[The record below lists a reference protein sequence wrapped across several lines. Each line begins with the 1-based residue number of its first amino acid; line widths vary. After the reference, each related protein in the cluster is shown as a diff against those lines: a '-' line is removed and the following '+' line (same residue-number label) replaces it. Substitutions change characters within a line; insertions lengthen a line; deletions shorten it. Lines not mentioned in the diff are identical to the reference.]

1 MSVHARWAGAFEIN
15 TDRRGWQHFR
25 RLDPALFIPPATDGL
40 EDRACMPA
48 GVRATWTASSG
59 RLVIEAECSADSSPF
74 DVLVDGRLLQ
84 RVSGAGR
91 VRHELDLCPLRQGS
105 TIQLWLPQF
114 GRLRVLEASLAG
126 PDVRAVAE
134 TGRRWLA
141 YGSSI
146 THCQQADGPSETWP
160 ALVARNEGW
169 QLHSLGFAGECQLDP
184 AAESTMQQ
192 LPADFI
198 SLCLGINSYNAAAF
212 SMRTYA
218 SQAMG
223 FLANIRKVHR
233 EVPIAV
239 ITPLLSLPREE
250 SVNAVGATL
259 CDYRAAT
266 ADVVRVLQE
275 RGDGGIHCLDGAALF
290 SAAECGTFMPDTL
303 HPNGDGYRLL
313 AERLGPLLAAVA
325 GE

>member
-1 MSVHARWAGAFEIN
+1 MSVQARWAGAFEIN
-15 TDRRGWQHFR
+15 TDRSGWQHFG
-25 RLDPALFIPPATDGL
+25 RLDPTLFISPSTDGL
-40 EDRACMPA
+40 EDRARMPA

-59 RLVIEAECSADSSPF
+59 RLIIEAEGSADSSPF
-74 DVLVDGRLLQ
+74 DVLVDGRLVQ

-91 VRHELDLCPLRQGS
+91 VRHELDLGTLRPDS

-114 GRLRVLEASLAG
+114 GRLRVLEASLEG
-126 PDVRAVAE
+126 HHVSAVAE
-134 TGRRWLA
+134 TGSRWLA

-146 THCQQADGPSETWP
+146 THCQQAEGPSETWP
-160 ALVARNEGW
+160 ALVARSNGW

-184 AAESTMQQ
+184 AAESTIQQ

-212 SMRTYA
+212 SLRTYA
-218 SQAMG
+218 SQVMG
-223 FLANIRKVHR
+223 FTANIRKVHR

-239 ITPLLSLPREE
+239 ITPLLSLPREKT
-250 SVNAVGATL
+250 VNAVGATL
-259 CDYRAAT
+259 RDYRAAT

-275 RGDGGIHCLDGAALF
+275 RGDGGIHCLDGEALF
-290 SAAECGTFMPDTL
+290 SAADCERFLPDTL
-303 HPNGDGYRLL
+303 HPNGDGYLLL